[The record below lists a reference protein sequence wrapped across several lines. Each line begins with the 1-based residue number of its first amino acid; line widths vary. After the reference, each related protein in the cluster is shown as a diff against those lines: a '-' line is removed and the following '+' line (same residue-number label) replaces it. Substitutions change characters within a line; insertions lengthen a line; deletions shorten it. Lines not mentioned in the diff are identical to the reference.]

1 MNNLTFLLI
10 VFLILIVVFLI
21 SLFFYK
27 TKVIKRVI
35 GSYHKEDTKKYINTR
50 LITLPSSFDS
60 LSNNTLRE
68 ESKELFEIFKFL
80 DYKNKHEEYEKKSW
94 HSWQISFLVA
104 MYKRDL
110 ELFLPTCHD
119 VFHEEVLKDSLENL
133 QISLK
138 QIIEKYKR
146 EVQVNKSKD
155 ALSKH
160 LIWEGKEV
168 ERLMYYLYKY
178 KNTRKDKS

>member
-1 MNNLTFLLI
+1 MSNLTFVLI
-10 VFLILIVVFLI
+10 VFLILIVVFLLT
-21 SLFFYK
+21 LFFYK
-27 TKVIKRVI
+27 VKKIKRVI

-50 LITLPSSFDS
+50 LITLPSSLES

-68 ESKELFEIFKFL
+68 ESKELFEIFKLL

-94 HSWQISFLVA
+94 HSWQMSFLVA

-110 ELFLPTCHD
+110 ELFLPTCND
-119 VFHEEVLKDSLENL
+119 VFHEEILKDSLENL

-138 QIIEKYKR
+138 QIMAKYKK
-146 EVQVNKSKD
+146 EVRVDKSKD
-155 ALSKH
+155 ILSKH

-178 KNTRKDKS
+178 KNTSKEG